1 MLFRSKNDSDI
12 IEFEFQKLNVVI
24 GASDNGFTAVKLID
38 TIPEGMQIVT
48 KGAYYVYAQSKAG
61 ELEHEH

>member
-1 MLFRSKNDSDI
+1 M
-12 IEFEFQKLNVVI
+12 VI
-24 GASDNGFTAVKLID
+24 SGTTDNGYTAVKLID
-38 TIPEGMQIVT
+38 TIPDEMQIVT